1 LFLKKIQTFKKKVLM
16 FGVKDKVLLKKRQG
30 LFIQRT
36 GLLKGITRS
45 FHQAFQGS
53 GLKGSLRRYLSPKQ
67 ASRNLITHCFLI
79 NYNKKKGTRLYSKK

>member
-1 LFLKKIQTFKKKVLM
+1 M
-16 FGVKDKVLLKKRQG
+16 FGVKDKVLLKKKRQG

-53 GLKGSLRRYLSPKQ
+53 GSKAHLGVFKPKTSLQ
-67 ASRNLITHCFLI
+67 ET
-79 NYNKKKGTRLYSKK
+79 

>member
-1 LFLKKIQTFKKKVLM
+1 MFLKKIQTFKKKVLM

-67 ASRNLITHCFLI
+67 ASRNLIM
-79 NYNKKKGTRLYSKK
+79 R

>member
-1 LFLKKIQTFKKKVLM
+1 M

-36 GLLKGITRS
+36 GLLKGMTRS

-53 GLKGSLRRYLSPKQ
+53 GLKGSLRRYLSPV
-67 ASRNLITHCFLI
+67 SYTHLTLPTI
-79 NYNKKKGTRLYSKK
+79 A

>member
-1 LFLKKIQTFKKKVLM
+1 M

-53 GLKGSLRRYLSPKQ
+53 GLKGSLRRYL
-67 ASRNLITHCFLI
+67 
-79 NYNKKKGTRLYSKK
+79 

>member
-1 LFLKKIQTFKKKVLM
+1 M

-45 FHQAFQGS
+45 FHQALQAVF
-53 GLKGSLRRYLSPKQ
+53 KPKTSFKKPNN
-67 ASRNLITHCFLI
+67 ALIF
-79 NYNKKKGTRLYSKK
+79 N

>member
-1 LFLKKIQTFKKKVLM
+1 M

-53 GLKGSLRRYLSPKQ
+53 GSKAHLGVFKPKTSFKKPNN
-67 ASRNLITHCFLI
+67 ALIF
-79 NYNKKKGTRLYSKK
+79 N

>member
-1 LFLKKIQTFKKKVLM
+1 M

-67 ASRNLITHCFLI
+67 ASRKPNNALIF
-79 NYNKKKGTRLYSKK
+79 N

>member
-36 GLLKGITRS
+36 GLWKGMTRS
-45 FHQAFQGS
+45 FHKAFQGS
-53 GLKGSLRRYLSPKQ
+53 RLKGSPKRYLSPKQ
-67 ASRNLITHCFLI
+67 ASRNPYIH
-79 NYNKKKGTRLYSKK
+79 

>member
-1 LFLKKIQTFKKKVLM
+1 M

-53 GLKGSLRRYLSPKQ
+53 GLKGSLRRVFKPKTSFKKPNN
-67 ASRNLITHCFLI
+67 ALIF
-79 NYNKKKGTRLYSKK
+79 N

>member
-1 LFLKKIQTFKKKVLM
+1 M

-36 GLLKGITRS
+36 GLLKGMTRS

-53 GLKGSLRRYLSPKQ
+53 GLKGSLRRYLSPKTSFKKPNN
-67 ASRNLITHCFLI
+67 ALIF
-79 NYNKKKGTRLYSKK
+79 N